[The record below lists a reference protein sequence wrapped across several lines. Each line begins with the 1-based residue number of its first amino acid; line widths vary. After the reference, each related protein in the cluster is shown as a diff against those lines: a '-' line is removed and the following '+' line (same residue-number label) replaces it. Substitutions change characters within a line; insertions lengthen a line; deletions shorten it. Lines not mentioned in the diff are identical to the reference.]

1 MPRVF
6 PVLLAGLALL
16 GTASAAQAVVIT
28 TPTQTITFAQTPT
41 DWDQSGT
48 IQLFDRSLGTLLS
61 VSLSARFAESSTV
74 TVSNSPSA
82 LKASTGSARTEL
94 ILQLSSDVSGITDAI
109 QSVLGSGTPDTL
121 DLLGTKFF
129 YSRLAAGASASGP
142 SNGSIASG
150 IVLDTDPA
158 HLAAFEAAGPVFAT
172 IFASTNT
179 LTVLSNTGGNAS
191 ASQVTSASGNFT
203 VAYTYR
209 QAVPEPGSIVLVGVG
224 LVGAGFIRRRGS
236 R

>member
-1 MPRVF
+1 MPRVLT
-6 PVLLAGLALL
+6 VLLAGTVLL
-16 GTASAAQAVVIT
+16 GMSNAAQAVVIT
-28 TPTQTITFAQTPT
+28 TPTQTITFGQLST

-48 IQLFDRSLGTLLS
+48 FQLFNTSLGTLLS
-61 VSLSARFAESSTV
+61 VSLSARFAETSTV
-74 TVSNSPSA
+74 TVSNNPTA
-82 LKASTGSARTEL
+82 TKVSTGSARTKS

-109 QSVLGSGTPDTL
+109 QSALGSGSPDTL
-121 DLLGTKFF
+121 DLLGGKFL
-129 YSRLAAGASASGP
+129 YNKLAAGASASGP

-158 HLAAFEAAGPVFAT
+158 DIAAFEAAGPVFAT

-191 ASQVTSASGNFT
+191 ANQVTSAGGNFT

-209 QAVPEPGSIVLVGVG
+209 QAVPEPGSAVLVGIG
-224 LVGAGFIRRRGS
+224 LLGAGFVRRRS